1 MSAGPIVELMKE
13 YRFEAAH
20 RLPRVP
26 QGHKCARVHGHSYKV
41 EVFVAGPVDPSTG
54 WLLDFG
60 VIDARWAALHA
71 RLDHQYL
78 NDIPGLENSTC
89 ETLAIYFWRELA
101 ARVPGLAAVTVWETV
116 DSKCTYRG
124 A

>member
-1 MSAGPIVELMKE
+1 MIVELMKD

-26 QGHKCARVHGHSYKV
+26 EGHKCARVHGHSYRV
-41 EVFVAGPVDPSTG
+41 ELFLTGPVDLATG
-54 WLLDFG
+54 WLIDFG
-60 VIDARWAALHA
+60 VIDDCWHELFL

-89 ETLAIYFWRELA
+89 ETLAVYIWNDIRR
-101 ARVPGLAAVTVWETV
+101 RVPQLSAVTVWETV
-116 DSKCTYRG
+116 DSNCTYRG
-124 A
+124 Q

>member
-1 MSAGPIVELMKE
+1 VIVELTRE

-26 QGHKCARVHGHSYKV
+26 EGHKCARVHGHSYKV
-41 EVFVAGPVDPSTG
+41 VLYVRGKVDPQSG

-60 VIDARWAALHA
+60 VIDDVFMERIHS
-71 RLDHQYL
+71 RLDHRYL

-89 ETLAIYFWRELA
+89 EVLSGFIWNEIRTAIPQLS
-101 ARVPGLAAVTVWETV
+101 AVTVWETV
-116 DSKCTYRG
+116 DASCTYRG
-124 A
+124 ED